1 MTNILD
7 ARRKTHGEWN
17 RNSACSQGL
26 KSVMRIWKSPVNWT
40 PSQNEALDNLAQK
53 TSRIVCGD
61 PNFVDHW
68 VDMARYC
75 DLVVS
80 EIKAMKQE
88 SVIQV
93 GRTLPTEY
101 VYDLEGK
108 IIGYRTT
115 GYIKL

>member
-88 SVIQV
+88 SGAQAGGMTIS
-93 GRTLPTEY
+93 EC
-101 VYDLEGK
+101 VYDLEGT
-108 IIGYRTT
+108 ITGYRTT
-115 GYIKL
+115 GVIKP